1 MNEKISKTSQPVP
14 PLGVRGLLTIIKI
27 GGNVVDNPTLRESF
41 LNDFAQ
47 IPSPKILV
55 HGGGKIATQVAVKL
69 DVETVMVE
77 GRRITDKA
85 MLDVVT
91 MVYGGLVNK
100 TLVAQLQSRGV
111 NSIGLTGADAGV
123 ILSKK
128 RPVAAIDYGFV
139 GDIEKVDNV
148 FIDSLLRQNLAPI
161 FAPLTYDKEGN
172 ILNTNADTIAQA
184 LAIAMSKN
192 YEVNL
197 VYCFEKKGVL
207 TDVDDD
213 NSVIPV
219 LRKED
224 YEQLKT
230 DGVIHTGMIP
240 KLDNAFKAIA
250 EGVSQVT
257 ICHAAEVRLA
267 VNEGVAGTRII

>member
-1 MNEKISKTSQPVP
+1 MINNAVKSVSEVP
-14 PLGVRGLLTIIKI
+14 PSGVRGLLTIIKI
-27 GGNVVDNPTLRESF
+27 GGNVVDNPTLRENF

-55 HGGGKIATQVAVKL
+55 HGGGKIATQVAVKM

-100 TLVAQLQSRGV
+100 TLVAQLQSRGE
-111 NSIGLTGADAGV
+111 NTIGLTGADAGV

-128 RPVAAIDYGFV
+128 RPVATIDYGFV
-139 GDIEKVDNV
+139 GDIEKVDNE
-148 FIDSLLRQNLAPI
+148 FIDSLLQQNLVPI

-172 ILNTNADTIAQA
+172 MLNTNADTIAQA

-213 NSVIPV
+213 NSVIPI
-219 LRKED
+219 LKKE
-224 YEQLKT
+224 YYKQLKSEKK
-230 DGVIHTGMIP
+230 IHTGMIP
-240 KLDNAFKAIA
+240 KLDNAFKAIE
-250 EGVSQVT
+250 EGVLQVT
-257 ICHAAEVRLA
+257 ICHAVEVRLA
-267 VNEGVAGTRII
+267 VNEGVAGTRIV

>member
-1 MNEKISKTSQPVP
+1 MK
-14 PLGVRGLLTIIKI
+14 LTIIKI
-27 GGNVVDNPTLRESF
+27 GGNVVDNPTLRENF
-41 LNDFAQ
+41 LNDFTQ

-111 NSIGLTGADAGV
+111 NTIGLTGADAGV

-128 RPVAAIDYGFV
+128 RPVKEIDYGFV
-139 GDIEKVDNV
+139 GDIEKVDSI
-148 FIDSLLRQNLAPI
+148 FINSLLQQNLVPI
-161 FAPLTYDKEGN
+161 FAPLTYDKDGN
-172 ILNTNADTIAQA
+172 ILNTNADTQAQA
-184 LAIAMSKN
+184 IAVAMAKD

-213 NSVIPV
+213 DSVIPV
-219 LRKED
+219 LKKET
-224 YEQLKT
+224 YEQLKIE
-230 DGVIHTGMIP
+230 GAIHTGMVP
-240 KLDNAFKAIA
+240 KLDNAFKAIS
-250 EGVSQVT
+250 EGVAQVT
-257 ICHAAEVRLA
+257 ICHAAEVKQS
-267 VNEGVAGTRII
+267 VNEGTAGTKII

>member
-1 MNEKISKTSQPVP
+1 MK
-14 PLGVRGLLTIIKI
+14 LTIIKI
-27 GGNVVDNPTLRESF
+27 GGNVVDNPTLRENF
-41 LNDFAQ
+41 LNDFTQ

-55 HGGGKIATQVAVKL
+55 HGGGKIATQVAVKM

-100 TLVAQLQSRGV
+100 TLVAQLQSRNV
-111 NSIGLTGADAGV
+111 NTIGLTGADAGV
-123 ILSKK
+123 ILSRK
-128 RPVAAIDYGFV
+128 RVVKEIDYGFV
-139 GDIEKVDNV
+139 GDIEKVDST
-148 FIDSLLRQNLAPI
+148 FIDSLLQQNLVPI
-161 FAPLTYDKEGN
+161 FAPLTYDKDGN
-172 ILNTNADTIAQA
+172 MLNTNADTIAQA

-219 LRKED
+219 LKKEY

-230 DGVIHTGMIP
+230 DGAIHTGMIP

-267 VNEGVAGTRII
+267 VNEGMAGTKIM

>member
-1 MNEKISKTSQPVP
+1 MK
-14 PLGVRGLLTIIKI
+14 LTIIKI
-27 GGNVVDNPTLRESF
+27 GGNVVDNPTLRENF
-41 LNDFAQ
+41 LNDFTQ

-100 TLVAQLQSRGV
+100 TLVAQLQSR
-111 NSIGLTGADAGV
+111 NLNTIGLTGADAGV

-128 RPVAAIDYGFV
+128 RPVKQIDYGFV

-148 FIDSLLRQNLAPI
+148 FIDSLLKQNLVPI
-161 FAPLTYDKEGN
+161 FAPLTFDKEGN
-172 ILNTNADTIAQA
+172 MLNTNADTQAQA
-184 LAIAMSKN
+184 IAVAMAKD

-213 NSVIPV
+213 NSVISV
-219 LRKED
+219 LKKD
-224 YEQLKT
+224 YYEQLKT
-230 DGVIHTGMIP
+230 DGAIHTGMIP
-240 KLDNAFKAIA
+240 KLDNAFKAIG
-250 EGVSQVT
+250 EGVAQVT

-267 VNEGVAGTRII
+267 VNEGAAGTKIV